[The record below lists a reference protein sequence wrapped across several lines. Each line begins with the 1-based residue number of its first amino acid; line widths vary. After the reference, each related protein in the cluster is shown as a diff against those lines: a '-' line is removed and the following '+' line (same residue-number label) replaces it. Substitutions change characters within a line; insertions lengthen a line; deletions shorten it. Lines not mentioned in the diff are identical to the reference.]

1 MADSRFQLK
10 CERWVR
16 EEWLCREFG
25 TEFREE
31 QVVLSSGGT
40 FKFDAVSTDKSI
52 VAVVSTSNARTGTR
66 KLATGKMHKIRSDLL
81 FLLLAN
87 PVTPLV
93 VLTERDMF
101 DYWLREQARGR
112 APKHIRFIHVP
123 LPADFATELL
133 AVKNYA
139 SAEVSPRKP

>member
-1 MADSRFQLK
+1 MADSRFQLR

-16 EEWLCREFG
+16 EEWLCREFR

-40 FKFDAVSTDKSI
+40 FKFDAVSADKSI
-52 VAVVSTSNARTGTR
+52 VAVVSTSSSRTGTR
-66 KLATGKMHKIRSDLL
+66 KLATGKMHKIRSDIL

-87 PVTPLV
+87 PVTALV

-101 DYWLREQARGR
+101 DYWVREQAKGR
-112 APKHIRFIHVP
+112 APKHIRFVHVP
-123 LPADFATELL
+123 LPADFASELL
-133 AVKNYA
+133 VVKKRA
-139 SAEVSPRKP
+139 SAEVSPATN